1 MPDVPPPPLPDDS
14 GHAVLAFAEAV
25 PIGIVALEHDRIA
38 WLNATARTQFGDPAH
53 ALQRHPVAVLF
64 DDARQ
69 AGALFAESPP
79 VDRQLV
85 LRRTDGSTFRAE
97 VGVRLLHPGGE
108 ARRMLTVCDLSESDR
123 IRAQLAHQ
131 HDELQAMTHRLM
143 SVQED
148 ERRTLSRELHDDIG
162 QQITA
167 IKLGAMALRNDD
179 DPARRAEIVAEIIE
193 ITDQTVAKVRNLSL
207 LLRPPQLDALGLE
220 AALRWQAD
228 TMFRN
233 APPRLV
239 LDIEPLP
246 ERPPPAVEL
255 ACFRIAQEAL
265 TNVLRHADARN
276 VHLVLARTGDVLR
289 LEVHDDGAGFANRE
303 SAGLGLM
310 TMRERAQQLGG
321 TIEIGSAPQ
330 TGTRVRACLPLRL

>member
-1 MPDVPPPPLPDDS
+1 MPDVSPSPPPDDS
-14 GHAVLAFAEAV
+14 GRAVLAFAEAL

-53 ALQRHPVAVLF
+53 TLQGQPVTSLF
-64 DDARQ
+64 DDAEQ
-69 AGALFAESPP
+69 ASPLLAERPP
-79 VDRQLV
+79 VDRQLL
-85 LRRTDGSTFRAE
+85 LRRPDGSTFRAD
-97 VGVRLLHPGGE
+97 VGARSIHPGRDGL
-108 ARRMLTVCDLSESDR
+108 RMLTVCDLSESDR
-123 IRAQLAHQ
+123 IRARLAHQ

-167 IKLGAMALRNDD
+167 IKLAAMALRDD
-179 DPARRAEIVAEIIE
+179 DDAARRAGIVAEIVE

-220 AALRWQAD
+220 AALRWQAGA
-228 TMFRN
+228 MFRN
-233 APPRLV
+233 ASPRLV

-246 ERPPPAVEL
+246 ERPAPAVEL

-265 TNVLRHADARN
+265 TNVLRHAGAGNAR
-276 VHLVLARTGDVLR
+276 LVLVRRADALL
-289 LEVHDDGAGFANRE
+289 LEVHDDGRGFANPD
-303 SAGLGLM
+303 ATGLGLV
-310 TMRERAQQLGG
+310 TMRERAQQVGG
-321 TIEIGSAPQ
+321 SIEVESDPQ
-330 TGTRVRACLPLRL
+330 RGTRVRACLPLRC